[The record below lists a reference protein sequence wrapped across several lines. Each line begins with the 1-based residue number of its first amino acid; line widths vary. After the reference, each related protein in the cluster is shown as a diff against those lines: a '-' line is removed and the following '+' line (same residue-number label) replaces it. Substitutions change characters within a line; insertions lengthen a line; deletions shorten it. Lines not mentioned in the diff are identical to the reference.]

1 MSLSRTIGL
10 IVVGVLLVT
19 LTGML
24 GALLVRS
31 EQAAKVAGVNDA
43 EALASVL
50 HATLVFSMAEG
61 VTSVAPLV
69 KGLEGG
75 DVAELRVIPTSAVRD
90 GGETGMDERERQV
103 LASGQIERV
112 TERFGGIPVVRV
124 VSPLLAEASCVEC
137 HDARVGQPLAVVSVA
152 SRWRPRKPALPAS
165 AGWPRSS
172 GSPASA
178 LRSRR

>member
-10 IVVGVLLVT
+10 IVVGVFLVT

-75 DVAELRVIPTSAVRD
+75 DVAELEGHPDPRRQGRRRNRD
-90 GGETGMDERERQV
+90 G
-103 LASGQIERV
+103 
-112 TERFGGIPVVRV
+112 
-124 VSPLLAEASCVEC
+124 
-137 HDARVGQPLAVVSVA
+137 
-152 SRWRPRKPALPAS
+152 
-165 AGWPRSS
+165 
-172 GSPASA
+172 
-178 LRSRR
+178 